1 MATTY
6 NAGSASIRI
15 SPDLTNFHKRVKQQL
30 RAERFEAP
38 VVVVPDMSKFA
49 EKLEANLGRVRAS
62 MGVKITPDFTGFRTA
77 LRSHLQAENGRIE
90 APLHLDL
97 TRARAQLDAFRVEA
111 RVPINTTL
119 NLDVTSAL
127 AQIAAIR
134 AAAQGIGDDV
144 RSRASGVGGTR
155 NAVNGLTGGPI
166 RRIRLQLELDR
177 ASVAAAQAELERVT
191 GELTRSRRS
200 SLDAAGRVTVAEQRL
215 SEAQRNSS
223 TATSRLTQL
232 QQELTRAQRTAA
244 EASARSSEL
253 FDRQR
258 DAHDRLGR
266 AQRNQGAAGN
276 LVRAGL
282 GGIVEM
288 ANNLSSSMFKVVSPT
303 QLVTYG
309 LLALAAVNLVP
320 LIGQLS
326 QALGVISLLPAVAAS
341 AAAAIGTIVI
351 GSTGIID
358 AFKAGTK
365 AAEDA
370 EKDAA
375 AASKAAT
382 QEAKARAAAAKGV
395 ESAQRGVENAAKGVE
410 RAERGVVTAERG
422 VQDAQKASVRA
433 QQALTDARKDAQE
446 QIEDLNLALK
456 GSSLDERDAQLSLER
471 AYERL
476 RELGKDGQPV
486 TALDYKEAVLGVDQA
501 KQRIDEVRERNADL
515 AEEAANANKAGVEGS
530 TQVVAAQEAVA
541 DADQRVADSQQALV
555 DAHDGVADA
564 QQNLLD
570 SQERL
575 AEAQAVVVETQ
586 NAATS
591 SADKYRE
598 ALENL
603 SPNARQFVED
613 TRNLG
618 GAWKDLRLQVQDN
631 LFAGMGASIADLANN
646 YFPLLKDGLGG
657 IATEINGGLRRTI
670 EDLNT
675 ESVKLDWSN
684 ILDNTRLAIGPFMD
698 GLSSLTGALTNI
710 ASIGSDFLP
719 GGAESFAETMQGF
732 EDWTESEEG
741 QKRIRDFMADSIKA
755 LTEIKDLFLSIGRVI
770 GGLFS
775 TSEENGKSMI
785 QSMTDSLNEFADW
798 LGTEEGKQR
807 MQQFWDD
814 AQQTAKDLLALTGEA
829 IKLADKVAGIVGNN
843 FGLTKPA
850 GNNETTDPQGN
861 DGGDTGYG
869 AGAAASRRQSA
880 LNGVEVTDRDGNP
893 IMSDGSG
900 RDKKF
905 VGKVGGYTL
914 FPGVAE
920 GSAGDK
926 TLSFFGRLD
935 EFFAGDAWSF
945 LDAKEGES
953 PFQASIRKIG
963 ETSDSVKQKVK
974 DLATGFLYDIG
985 ETATT
990 AWNNLSTTVNDKWN
1004 NNIRPAIDAFKQD
1017 GLSGLADYFTSKIT
1031 NGAIPTF
1038 GELPGAIGAGISNI
1052 IDERFPFLKTALDGV
1067 QSWFGSAVDGI
1078 GRKWGELKELAA
1090 TPINWIIDTVING
1103 GLKSAWN
1110 ALEGVIPG
1118 LPKWEANIPRIE
1130 FGGAGQGAG
1139 FNKDAVQRFA
1149 TGGHVRG
1156 AGGPTDD
1163 RVPAML
1169 SNGEYVLK
1177 ASAVKKIGVDN
1188 LNRLNNNPLVA
1199 KGKVLA
1205 EGMFSGIKMA
1215 TGGSVDEAIE
1225 RAKRFMQGEHG
1236 KPYQYGGV
1244 GDPSWDCSG
1253 LWSGIVHELSGR
1265 SARSGRLFNTESD
1278 FESMGWKPGLDG
1290 RVTIGIMR
1298 GGGGANSHMAG
1309 TIDGTNAE
1317 SSGSNG
1323 VQWGGAAI
1331 GSDHSSFGLQYT
1343 LQELAGEFVSG
1354 GMGSGSS
1361 GGGSFRSMLAR
1372 KVTDL
1377 LQKPL
1382 DAIGSS
1388 IPNFGPSLIGQLPR
1402 KAFDAISK
1410 AALDFVRSKIGGT
1423 ISGRATAADYPYEP
1437 GAGAEQ
1443 WDANIRAALAR
1454 EGFEVNDRNVNL
1466 TKAQIMTESSG
1477 NPNAV
1482 QQVQD
1487 VNSGGNEAVGL
1498 MQVIPT
1504 TFDAYRNPELPNDRT
1519 NPDASLSAAL
1529 RWYRARYGDDLG
1541 QMWGQGHGYAN
1552 GGIIPGYTPGRD
1564 KFTVGVSG
1572 GEAIMRP
1579 EWTRAVGPNYV
1590 NGMNALAKKGGVEGI
1605 RQAMF
1610 QGFALGGV
1618 VDPNEYLRNR
1628 LSQYGSE
1635 VAGIA
1640 KSAIPEILGISGTP
1654 LDLTNNRYIDAAMQ
1668 IGTAVQSG
1676 VQAATAP
1683 NYGSPAPPNMS
1694 RSIDS
1699 VVQDGARVIQQHTHF
1714 HVSSVEEAFR
1724 KHQLEQQKAA
1734 QAFGGR

>member
-15 SPDLTNFHKRVKQQL
+15 APDLSNFHKRVKQQL

-49 EKLEANLGRVRAS
+49 QKLEADLGRVRATL
-62 MGVKITPDFTGFRTA
+62 GVRIRPDFTGFRTA
-77 LRSHLQAENGRIE
+77 LRSHLQAEGGGNVE
-90 APLHLDL
+90 VPLKLDL
-97 TRARAQLDAFRVEA
+97 TQARAQLDAFRIEA
-111 RVPINTTL
+111 RVPITTRL
-119 NLDVTSAL
+119 NLDVTGAL
-127 AQIAAIR
+127 AQLAAVR
-134 AAAQGIGDDV
+134 AAAEGIGDTT
-144 RSRASGVGGTR
+144 RGLNGSGSGR
-155 NAVNGLTGGPI
+155 NNLPGLRGGPI

-177 ASVAAAQAELERVT
+177 ASVVRAQAELDAATEQ
-191 GELTRSRRS
+191 LARSRRAGV
-200 SLDAAGRVTVAEQRL
+200 DAADRVRIAEERL
-215 SEAQRNSS
+215 REIQQSS
-223 TATSRLTQL
+223 SASSSRLTQA
-232 QQELTRAQRTAA
+232 QVNLTRAQRTLAD
-244 EASARSSEL
+244 ETARSSRL
-253 FDRQR
+253 FDQQR
-258 DAHDRLGR
+258 DAHNRLTR
-266 AQRNQGAAGN
+266 AQRDQGAASN
-276 LVRAGL
+276 LIRAGL
-282 GGIVEM
+282 GGIAEM
-288 ANNLSSSMFKVVSPT
+288 AMNLGSSLTRVVSPASA
-303 QLVTYG
+303 VTVA
-309 LLALAAVNLVP
+309 LLALAAVNIVP

-341 AAAAIGTIVI
+341 AAAAIATIVI
-351 GSTGIID
+351 GSTGVID

-370 EKDAA
+370 DKDAA

-395 ESAQRGVENAAKGVE
+395 ESAQRGVESAVKGVE
-410 RAERGVVTAERG
+410 RAEQGVVKAERS
-422 VQDAQKASVRA
+422 VQDAQKASLRA
-433 QQALTDARKDAQE
+433 QQSLTDARKDAQE

-456 GSSLDERDAQLSLER
+456 GSSLDERDAELSLRR
-471 AYERL
+471 AQQRL
-476 RELGKDGQPV
+476 AELGKDGQPV
-486 TALDYKEAVLGVDQA
+486 TALDFEEAYLGVDQA

-515 AEEAANANKAGVEGS
+515 REETDKANRAGVEGS
-530 TQVVAAQEAVA
+530 AQVIDAQDAVA
-541 DADQRVADSQQALV
+541 DAGLRVIDSKQAV
-555 DAHDGVADA
+555 VEANDGVAEA
-564 QQNLLD
+564 QRNLVD
-570 SQERL
+570 SHERL
-575 AEAQAVVVETQ
+575 VEAQAVVVETQ
-586 NAATS
+586 NAATT

-598 ALENL
+598 ALANL

-613 TRNLG
+613 TRDLG
-618 GAWKDLRLQVQDN
+618 GAWSDLRLQVQDN
-631 LFAGMGASIADLANN
+631 LFEGMGSSITDLANN
-646 YFPLLKDGLGG
+646 YFPILKDGLGG
-657 IATEINGGLRRTI
+657 IATELNGGLRRAI

-741 QKRIRDFMADSIKA
+741 QQRIRTFMQDSITA
-755 LTEIKDLFLSIGRVI
+755 LKEIKDLFLAIGDVI

-775 TSEENGKSMI
+775 TSEDNGKSMI

-798 LGTEEGKQR
+798 MDTEEGKQR
-807 MQQFWDD
+807 MEQFWDD
-814 AQQTAKDLLALTGEA
+814 AQQTAKDLLKLTGEA
-829 IKLADKVAGIVGNN
+829 IKLADKVAGLTGST
-843 FGLTKPA
+843 FGLRQPGTADAPKVDAA
-850 GNNETTDPQGN
+850 GED
-861 DGGDTGYG
+861 
-869 AGAAASRRQSA
+869 
-880 LNGVEVTDRDGNP
+880 
-893 IMSDGSG
+893 IGSG
-900 RDKKF
+900 GQQIKF
-905 VGKVGGYTL
+905 RAGI
-914 FPGVAE
+914 FPGVEE
-920 GSAGDK
+920 GSIGDK
-926 TLSFFGRLD
+926 TFSFFGRLD
-935 EFFAGDAWSF
+935 DFFAGDSWGF
-945 LDAKEGES
+945 LNAEAGES
-953 PFQASIRKIG
+953 PFQASVRQAG
-963 ETSDSVKQKVK
+963 EAFDGLKQKAAE
-974 DLATGFLYDIG
+974 LAGGFVTNIS
-985 ETATT
+985 ETAYD
-990 AWNNLSTTVNDKWN
+990 AWNGLSSTISDKWN
-1004 NNIRPAIDAFKQD
+1004 NNISPAIEAFKTG
-1017 GLSGLADYFTSKIT
+1017 GLGGLADYFTDKIT

-1038 GELPGAIGAGISNI
+1038 GELPGAIGGVIGDIVSNV
-1052 IDERFPFLKTALDGV
+1052 FPGLTTALAGV
-1067 QSWFGSAVDGI
+1067 QSFFGTVVDGI
-1078 GRKWGELKELAA
+1078 GSKWNQLKELAA
-1090 TPINWIIDTVING
+1090 APINWIIDTVING

-1130 FGGAGQGAG
+1130 FGGAGMGPAG
-1139 FNKDAVQRFA
+1139 NKEAVQRFA

-1169 SNGEYVLK
+1169 SNGEYVVK
-1177 ASAVKKIGVDN
+1177 ASAVKKIGVEN
-1188 LNRLNNNPLVA
+1188 LDRLNNNPLVA

-1205 EGMFSGIKMA
+1205 EGMFSGLRMA
-1215 TGGSVDEAIE
+1215 TGGSVDEAID
-1225 RAKRFMQGEHG
+1225 RAKKFMSGEHG

-1290 RVTIGIMR
+1290 RVTIGIAR
-1298 GGGGANSHMAG
+1298 GGGGPNSHMAG

-1317 SSGSNG
+1317 SSGTNG

-1354 GMGSGSS
+1354 GMGSGGGG
-1361 GGGSFRSMLAR
+1361 GGGSLRSFLAD
-1372 KVTDL
+1372 KVADL
-1377 LQKPL
+1377 LQKPM

-1388 IPNFGPSLIGQLPR
+1388 IPNFGSSMIGQLPR
-1402 KAFDAISK
+1402 AAFNAISK
-1410 AALDFVRSKIGGT
+1410 AAVDFVKSKIGGSV
-1423 ISGRATAADYPYEP
+1423 SGRATAAEFPYDAS
-1437 GAGAEQ
+1437 AGVEQ

-1504 TFDAYRNPELPNDRT
+1504 TFDAYRNPDLPNDRT

-1529 RWYRARYGDDLG
+1529 RWYRSRYGNDLG

-1564 KFTVGVSG
+1564 KFQVGVSG

-1590 NGMNALAKKGGVEGI
+1590 NSMNALAKKGGVDSI
-1605 RQAMF
+1605 RNAMF
-1610 QGFALGGV
+1610 QGFAAGGI

-1628 LSQYGSE
+1628 LTQYGSE

-1654 LDLTNNRYIDAAMQ
+1654 LDLTNNRYVDAAMQ
-1668 IGTAVQSG
+1668 IGSAVQG
-1676 VQAATAP
+1676 GITAATAP
-1683 NYGSPAPPNMS
+1683 NYGSPTAPNMS
-1694 RSIDS
+1694 RSVDS
-1699 VVQDGARVIQQHTHF
+1699 VLEDGARVIQQHTHF
-1714 HVSSVEEAFR
+1714 HVSNIDEAFR
-1724 KHQLEQQKAA
+1724 RHTVEQQR
-1734 QAFGGR
+1734 QALTFK